1 MSTATPPKPVGL
13 NPSAK
18 PLKKPGYRTAII
30 AGIMTTAVALASV
43 IALALNRADPEPP
56 INADTITLAKFVTTP
71 AYQKLPFDRQQLFM
85 KVLEDRDDNDELED
99 AFDAGRITEDQFRAA
114 ALEAWCGQQ
123 LKRSEK
129 FHSYS
134 NEAARLRYV
143 REILDKKDE
152 KDKRQAEK
160 SKSSSGPK
168 APKPSD
174 SVKRDNSMEDIRI
187 AAWPADVR
195 TKWQT
200 FRTAYDAEKDK
211 RETAARP
218 TQG

>member
-56 INADTITLAKFVTTP
+56 INADTVTLAKFVTTP

-129 FHSYS
+129 FQSYS

-160 SKSSSGPK
+160 AKSSGPK
-168 APKPSD
+168 DPKPSD

-195 TKWQT
+195 SKWQA
-200 FRTAYDAEKDK
+200 FRTVYEAEKDK
-211 RETAARP
+211 REAAAAP
-218 TQG
+218 AQG